1 MNGRRIENIS
11 DVWRNV
17 MQKFPGKTAVIY
29 EGKSWTYAEC
39 DAMIEAMRRNLAL
52 RFGLKQGDRVAYVLP
67 NCFEFFVAYWAAIR
81 SGAVVTPVNVRL
93 RPEEMGY
100 VIANSDAQILFVHEQ
115 THVSAREAL
124 KHAPNVKHVIGVGV
138 PEAEA
143 QFEELVR
150 AESTGCEQPVPHIRT
165 EDLAIIMHTS
175 GTTGRPKGAMMRH
188 ADLLFNIKNAIISHG
203 FRHEDVHLLWVPM
216 FHCTALYSMLP
227 TAAYQGS
234 TIVVAPRPDVKELVQ
249 LVEKHRITTWLGV
262 PTMFYFLGTLKD
274 LASHDLSCLKLI
286 AYAGSPMP
294 PQTIKRL
301 REKLPHVQL
310 RNFFGLT
317 ETISVTHVLPDG
329 DALKHPDSVGK
340 LLPEVHHRI
349 IDEQGKALKP
359 GEVGELCFARENVVT
374 GYWKQPE
381 LLAKSMIGDWFRTGD
396 LAMVDED
403 GYVFLKGRK
412 KDMII
417 VGGENVYA
425 LEVESVILTHDKV
438 LEVAVV
444 GVEAKGIREYLGEL
458 VKAVVVPKQGMT
470 LTELDIKRHCS
481 GHLATYKIPQ
491 LVEFRDKLPRNPAGK
506 VMKNELK

>member
-1 MNGRRIENIS
+1 MNERKIENIS

-17 MQKFPGKTAVIY
+17 MRKFPRKTAVIY
-29 EGKSWTYAEC
+29 EGNSWTYAEC
-39 DAMIEAMRRNLAL
+39 DAMIEALRRNLAR

-67 NCFEFFVAYWAAIR
+67 NCFEFFVAYWAVIR

-100 VIANSDAQILFVHEQ
+100 VIANSDADILLVHEQ
-115 THVSAREAL
+115 TWPAAKEAL
-124 KHAPNVKHVIGVGV
+124 KHAPNVKHVIGIGV

-143 QFEELVR
+143 QFNELV
-150 AESTGCEQPVPHIRT
+150 TGEPAPAPPPIKT

-188 ADLLFNIKNAIISHG
+188 ADLLFNVKNAIIAHG

-249 LVEKHRITTWLGV
+249 LVERHRITTFLGV
-262 PTMFYFLGTLKD
+262 PTMFYFLGAMKD
-274 LASHDLSCLKLI
+274 LGNYDLSCLKLI

-317 ETISVTHVLPDG
+317 ETISVTHVLPDE

-349 IDEQGKALKP
+349 IDEQGNEVKP

-374 GYWKQPE
+374 GYWKQSD
-381 LLAKSMIGDWFRTGD
+381 LLEKAMLGDWFRTGD

-403 GYVFLKGRK
+403 GYVFLKGRR

-458 VKAVVVPKQGMT
+458 VKAVVVPKQGVT
-470 LTELDIKRHCS
+470 LTELDVKRHCAER
-481 GHLATYKIPQ
+481 LATYKVPQ